1 MDGRPGDHS
10 RLTDP
15 TRPAFPAVESLPTV
29 AEVLEFPSLRE
40 GRPKVVA
47 GAAGLTR
54 QVRWVHVSELPS
66 IAPMLRGGELI
77 LTTGIALPSDDAS
90 LVRFVDEL
98 AGIGAAGIVVGLGPR
113 FRDSV
118 PQAMRAAAERHGLP
132 LVALL
137 RTTRFVEVTE
147 DVHWRILEN
156 RIDELRASEQI
167 HQIFNELT
175 VEGAEPTDVLHQVVR
190 MAQRPAV
197 LENLAHQV
205 LAYDTAGRAADT
217 VLDQWEARSRAVQAD
232 TRTAYDAGNGWLT
245 STVGARGQ
253 DWGRLVL
260 TSVPAPLPR
269 LTMLVERAASTLA
282 VGRLVARD
290 EETLALHTHRT
301 LLSGL
306 LSPKRTSAEI
316 AAEARAI
323 GVPLEGRRL
332 VPVVLTTRD
341 SLPGNARARQ
351 AVLRTAAGV
360 ATDAV
365 RDTRLL
371 ALVGPVEDT
380 VIGIL
385 LSLGVGD
392 DPQAAVERL
401 AQRVHRGDPEG
412 SGYVLAVGDVLS
424 SVSEV
429 RGVLLGA
436 MQVADAASRTGER
449 RLFYRL
455 SDLRLRGLLQL
466 MRDDARLQVFAE
478 GELRPLLLHDEKHG
492 TDLLHLLRT
501 YLDSGRNKTAAAEAA
516 HVSRAWMY
524 ERLARISTILDVD
537 LDSDDVCTSLS
548 VALMALDAMRDQH
561 PPGS

>member
-1 MDGRPGDHS
+1 MDGSLDGPPRRTGPAGP
-10 RLTDP
+10 RA
-15 TRPAFPAVESLPTV
+15 AFPVVESLPTV
-29 AEVLEFPSLRE
+29 AEVLKFPSLSE

-47 GAAGLTR
+47 GAAGLGGP
-54 QVRWVHVSELPS
+54 VRWVHVSELPT
-66 IAPMLRGGELI
+66 IAPMLSGGELI

-90 LVRFVDEL
+90 LVRFVTEL
-98 AGIGAAGIVVGLGPR
+98 AGVGAAGIVVGLGPR

-156 RIDELRASEQI
+156 RIDELRASEEI

-190 MAQRPAV
+190 MSRTPAV

-205 LAYDTAGRAADT
+205 LVYDTAGQAADT
-217 VLDQWEARSRAVQAD
+217 VLAQWEARSRSVQAA
-232 TRTAYDAGNGWLT
+232 TRTAYDERSGWLM

-260 TSVPAPLPR
+260 VSVPAPSPR

-282 VGRLVARD
+282 LGRLLARD
-290 EETLALHTHRT
+290 EETLSLHTHRT

-306 LSPKRTSAEI
+306 LSPKQTSAEI
-316 AAEARAI
+316 ASEARAI
-323 GVPLEGRRL
+323 GVPLDGRRL
-332 VPVVLTTRD
+332 VPVVLSMTET
-341 SLPGNARARQ
+341 LPDNALDRQ
-351 AVLRTAAGV
+351 AVLRAAAGV
-360 ATDAV
+360 ANDAV
-365 RDTRLL
+365 RDTGLL
-371 ALVGPVEDT
+371 ALVGPVEDA

-385 LSLGVGD
+385 LSFGLGE
-392 DPQAAVERL
+392 DPHAAVERL
-401 AQRVHRGDPEG
+401 AHRIHRDAPE
-412 SGYVLAVGDVLS
+412 SGYVMAVGDVLS

-429 RGVLLGA
+429 RGVLVGTI
-436 MQVADAASRTGER
+436 QVADAAARLGER
-449 RLFYRL
+449 RLYYRL
-455 SDLRLRGLLQL
+455 PDLRLRGLLQL
-466 MRDDARLQVFAE
+466 MRDDARLQTFAE
-478 GELRPLLLHDEKHG
+478 RELRPLLLHDEKHG
-492 TDLLHLLRT
+492 TNLVRLLRT

-524 ERLARISTILDVD
+524 ERLARISGILGVD

-548 VALMALDAMRDQH
+548 VALMALDAMRD
-561 PPGS
+561 

>member
-1 MDGRPGDHS
+1 MDGRPENPTRPAD
-10 RLTDP
+10 T
-15 TRPAFPAVESLPTV
+15 TRPAFPTVESLPTV
-29 AEVLEFPSLRE
+29 AEVLEFPSMRE

-47 GAAGLTR
+47 GSAGLTR

-77 LTTGIALPSDDAS
+77 LTTGIALPSDDNS
-90 LVRFVDEL
+90 LARFVDEL

-118 PQAMRAAAERHGLP
+118 PQAMRAAAERHALP
-132 LVALL
+132 LAALQ

-175 VEGAEPTDVLHQVVR
+175 VEGAEPADVLHQVVR
-190 MAQRPAV
+190 MARRPAV

-205 LAYDTAGRAADT
+205 LVYDTAGQGADT
-217 VLDQWEARSRAVQAD
+217 VLDQWEARSRAVPTTA
-232 TRTAYDAGNGWLT
+232 RTAYDPRDGWLT

-260 TSVPAPLPR
+260 MNVPAPSPR

-282 VGRLVARD
+282 VGRLLARD

-316 AAEARAI
+316 ATEARAI
-323 GVPLEGRRL
+323 GVPLDGRRL
-332 VPVVLTTRD
+332 VPVVLTTRAT
-341 SLPGNARARQ
+341 LPGNALDRQ
-351 AVLRTAAGV
+351 ALLRAAAGA
-360 ATDAV
+360 ATDAL
-365 RDTRLL
+365 RDARLL
-371 ALVGPVEDT
+371 ALVGPVEDA

-385 LSLGVGD
+385 LSLALGD

-401 AQRVHRGDPEG
+401 AHRLHRDGPD
-412 SGYVLAVGDVLS
+412 SGYVVAVGDVVT

-429 RGVLLGA
+429 RGVLLAA
-436 MQVADAASRTGER
+436 MQVADAAARLGER
-449 RLFYRL
+449 RLYYRL
-455 SDLRLRGLLQL
+455 PDLRLRGLLQL
-466 MRDDARLQVFAE
+466 MRDDARLQTFAE
-478 GELRPLLLHDEKHG
+478 RELRPLLLHDEKHG
-492 TDLLHLLRT
+492 TDLVRLLRT

-524 ERLARISTILDVD
+524 ERLARISAILGVD

-548 VALMALDAMRDQH
+548 VALMALDAMRD
-561 PPGS
+561 